1 MYSASVVDRET
12 ISYCFDDHE
21 IVVPF
26 KIKVYLD
33 TAFLLSSD
41 ILLALA

>member
-12 ISYCFDDHE
+12 ISCCFDDHE
-21 IVVPF
+21 IMALF
-26 KIKVYLD
+26 KIKVYLN

-41 ILLALA
+41 ILSASA